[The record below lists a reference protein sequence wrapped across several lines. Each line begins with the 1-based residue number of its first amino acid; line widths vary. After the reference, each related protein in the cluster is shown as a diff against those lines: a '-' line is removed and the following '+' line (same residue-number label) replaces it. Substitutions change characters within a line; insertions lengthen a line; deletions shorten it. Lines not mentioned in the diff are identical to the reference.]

1 MYNEYTHYSETMA
14 GDPLTRAAGFG
25 VAGESVDGQDARAV
39 YSTTAKLVERARRG
53 EGPAFLWANTYR
65 FHGHHVGDIS
75 REYYRAKH
83 EEQQWKTERDPIQL
97 LRDWLMGQ
105 DAASPSLLEQI
116 HSEVQSETEKAVQF
130 AMASPYPDASKVT
143 EDVYA

>member
-1 MYNEYTHYSETMA
+1 MA

-39 YSTTAKLVERARRG
+39 YSATAKLVERARRG

-65 FHGHHVGDIS
+65 YAGHHVGDIS
-75 REYYRAKH
+75 RDYYRAKQ
-83 EEQQWKTERDPIQL
+83 EEQLWKTERDPIKL
-97 LRDWLMGQ
+97 LRDWLVASN
-105 DAASPSLLEQI
+105 AASASVLDQMQA
-116 HSEVQSETEKAVQF
+116 EVQTEIEKAVQF
-130 AMASPYPDASKVT
+130 AVSAPYPDASKVT